1 MPPGRDPSVISIIRA
16 ALRRAPGRARR
27 TVAWLVL
34 ASAGTLALQI
44 WDVSGRWGP
53 QAAAELFSVGAA
65 VLGILLLGLVS
76 AIGAGSAVFSVAE
89 DDDLRPVLVALPML
103 AFVSGT
109 LVSAAIAFMVA
120 RGLLGVH
127 QARVI
132 GVSSM
137 FLVALAFAWIT
148 VRDVTRL
155 LFDHAERRGAQAA
168 RAREELSE
176 ARIAVLQARMHPHFL
191 FNALNTI
198 AALVR
203 SDPAAAE
210 ATVEDLSAILRAAL
224 THGALPLR
232 PFAEE
237 LSLVR
242 AYTGVEQRRL
252 GSRLEVR
259 WEISPEVLAV
269 AVPTLSLQP
278 LVENAIKHGTASRID
293 GGLVTIEAV
302 RAADTI
308 QVTVTDQGDGFA
320 AGWTE
325 GTGLG
330 NLRQRLESLYGGHAA
345 LAIFPGPGGRVRMTV
360 PVGARARAMES

>member
-1 MPPGRDPSVISIIRA
+1 MAGSGSV
-16 ALRRAPGRARR
+16 LM
-27 TVAWLVL
+27 LVL
-34 ASAGTLALQI
+34 QV

-53 QAAAELFSVGAA
+53 QAAAELLSVGAG

-76 AIGAGSAVFSVAE
+76 AIGAGSAVFSAAE

-103 AFVSGT
+103 AFAAGA
-109 LVSAAIAFMVA
+109 LVSAAIAFMIA
-120 RGLLGVH
+120 RGLLGIH

-132 GVSSM
+132 GMSSF
-137 FLVALAFAWIT
+137 FLVAFAFAWIT
-148 VRDVTRL
+148 VRDTTRL

-168 RAREELSE
+168 KAREELSE
-176 ARIAVLQARMHPHFL
+176 ARIAVLQALMQPHFL

-210 ATVEDLSAILRAAL
+210 ATVEDLSAILRASL
-224 THGALPLR
+224 THGSLPLR
-232 PFAEE
+232 PFREE

-242 AYTGVEQRRL
+242 AYAGVEQRRL
-252 GSRLEVR
+252 GPRLAMR
-259 WEISPEVLAV
+259 WEISGDVLDV

-293 GGLVTIEAV
+293 GGLVIVKAARAV
-302 RAADTI
+302 DTI
-308 QVTVTDQGDGFA
+308 QVTVTDEGDGFA
-320 AGWTE
+320 PGWTE

-330 NLRQRLESLYGGHAA
+330 NLRQRLESLYGGRAA
-345 LAIFPGPGGRVRMTV
+345 LATFPGPGGRVRMTV
-360 PVGARARAMES
+360 PVES